1 MKRKSK
7 KFIVIEFKKTTTGI
21 FMLKTDQ

>member
-7 KFIVIEFKKTTTGI
+7 KFICWWNENTNAFC
-21 FMLKTDQ
+21 DWPHS